1 MSSKLESE
9 IKELEEATKT
19 KARTVTHNPSWAGLV
34 NYFVRVIKENDIGS
48 VRYNEAVEHFHHMG
62 RVADITVKREE
73 ELENKNHELS

>member
-1 MSSKLESE
+1 ME
-9 IKELEEATKT
+9 IKQLEEITKT
-19 KARTVTHNPSWAGLV
+19 KARTVAHNPSWEGLV

-48 VRYNEAVEHFHHMG
+48 VRYNEAVEHFRQMG

>member
-1 MSSKLESE
+1 ME
-9 IKELEEATKT
+9 IKQLEEITKT

-48 VRYNEAVEHFHHMG
+48 VRYNEAVEHLRHMG
-62 RVADITVKREE
+62 EVADITVKREE